1 MLAPKLKQPD
11 RQGLV
16 LLTPEMT
23 ERAAPGDPATSV
35 RLRLRKWESR
45 MAWVWRAL
53 IMISFPMAYLL
64 IMLGAGSPAP
74 RAARV
79 VSWTWLAALAAA
91 LVCAEA
97 LWRNR
102 AKLERLVSDRPAGP
116 RN

>member
-16 LLTPEMT
+16 LLTPAMT
-23 ERAAPGDPATSV
+23 ERTAPGDPATGV

-74 RAARV
+74 FAARV
-79 VSWTWLAALAAA
+79 VSWIWLTGLAAA

-102 AKLERLVSDRPAGP
+102 AKLERLASERPASS